1 MTIDR
6 KNRGVLKQDFW
17 KCVKKLY
24 SVLNRYEDKLDEKD
38 AEIESYKR
46 VVKAEFVKRE
56 ALDETVEK
64 LTEEIERM
72 KNEFLKIS
80 RFVSNSNLWDA
91 WISWRD
97 R

>member
-1 MTIDR
+1 MTNPSE
-6 KNRGVLKQDFW
+6 KFKFWAETLVWPGPELSEEQLHCMWKAYLKG
-17 KCVKKLY
+17 
-24 SVLNRYEDKLDEKD
+24 RDE
-38 AEIESYKR
+38 S
-46 VVKAEFVKRE
+46 KA
-56 ALDETVEK
+56 
-64 LTEEIERM
+64 EIERM